1 MKLEEA
7 LPYLRKG
14 KKIYRPDDP
23 KERCLEG
30 TLEKPLRSFYLTL
43 FDVLED
49 DWQVEEECICCR
61 FGSAPDQVLP
71 IEVKA
76 ICKTCRQVFVNRTQ
90 VAQSPQLEG
99 HLYNSKNEEILCKCG
114 KTASEVIIGASSY
127 LARCNECAGY

>member
-43 FDVLED
+43 FDGKVMIFKPEDQQLHPLIVNDGDILAEDWVKILE
-49 DWQVEEECICCR
+49 W
-61 FGSAPDQVLP
+61 
-71 IEVKA
+71 
-76 ICKTCRQVFVNRTQ
+76 
-90 VAQSPQLEG
+90 
-99 HLYNSKNEEILCKCG
+99 
-114 KTASEVIIGASSY
+114 
-127 LARCNECAGY
+127 